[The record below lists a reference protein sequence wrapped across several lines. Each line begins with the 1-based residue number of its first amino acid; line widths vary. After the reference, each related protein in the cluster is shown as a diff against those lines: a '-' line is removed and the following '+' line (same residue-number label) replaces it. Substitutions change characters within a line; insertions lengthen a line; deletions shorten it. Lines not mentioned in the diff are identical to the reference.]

1 MMPHKI
7 SLLVRADVGRGSIE
21 LLMTGCLTTFTVG
34 ILAAQISRAREL
46 GPSEPVL
53 VDLTDAQHIEPEA
66 LEELWLAARNLERD
80 GEVPLRFALPT
91 AGPVC
96 PTSDSLGPQRVSG

>member
-34 ILAAQISRAREL
+34 IFVAQISRALEL

-53 VDLTDAQHIEPEA
+53 VDLIDAQHIDPEA
-66 LEELWLAARNLERD
+66 LETLRDAARALES
-80 GEVPLRFALPT
+80 GPAPPLRFALPASEPT
-91 AGPVC
+91 C
-96 PTSDSLGPQRVSG
+96 PCTEAAMPGGSYV